1 MRIAQMSLAA
11 MEPTHEAEY
20 QQDGLNLKGKKNSYL

>member
-1 MRIAQMSLAA
+1 MRTAQMSLSA

-20 QQDGLNLKGKKNSYL
+20 QQDGLNLEGKKNSYL